1 MQNEN
6 DQTDEKCTWIHEYKP
21 DYCFVR
27 LLIVYPLSIDHRTL
41 MELVGEVRLLDLGTS
56 CIPSWRERLMSW
68 SDLDELVYAI
78 AIAGKTGSISPY

>member
-56 CIPSWRERLMSW
+56 CIPSWRESYVLGG
-68 SDLDELVYAI
+68 LVYAG
-78 AIAGKTGSISPY
+78 AGFGLHEKL